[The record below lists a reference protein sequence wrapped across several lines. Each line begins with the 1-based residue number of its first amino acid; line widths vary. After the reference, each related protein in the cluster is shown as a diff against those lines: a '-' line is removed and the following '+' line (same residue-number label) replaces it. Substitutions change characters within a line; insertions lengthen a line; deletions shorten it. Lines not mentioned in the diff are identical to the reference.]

1 MKKICLGV
9 IAAVSV
15 ISVCQAEVVIQ
26 TQPAAPATQAEQ
38 MSKVTLKIQ
47 EPASVRQ
54 VQQSM
59 RKPNEITLG
68 ERTFKLPAGIEQV
81 TVMHNF
87 EKPGMSSS
95 GKPRVIQ
102 VAINGSTCKI
112 ELANNPMRHVNKMIT
127 IQVGQDSMGKT
138 FCEKAVVSGA

>member
-26 TQPAAPATQAEQ
+26 TQPAAPAMQAEQ
-38 MSKVTLKIQ
+38 MSKVTLKVQ

-54 VQQSM
+54 ARQSM
-59 RKPNEITLG
+59 HKPNEITLG
-68 ERTFKLPAGIEQV
+68 DRTFKLPAGVEQI

-87 EKPGMSSS
+87 EKPGMPS

-102 VAINGSTCKI
+102 VAINGSICKI

-127 IQVGQDSMGKT
+127 IQVGQESTGKT
-138 FCEKAVVSGA
+138 VCEKAVVSGA